1 VLAAMLADKGTL
13 TAADLALAVAQG
25 DPHSVQLIRD
35 CGRRVGQVLASLVS
49 FFNPG
54 MIVVGGRVT
63 GLGHSLLAEIR
74 GVTYRRSFPLATGN
88 LPIVLGELGD
98 ATGVIGCARL
108 VSTTV
113 YAPPGDEGR

>member
-1 VLAAMLADKGTL
+1 
-13 TAADLALAVAQG
+13 
-25 DPHSVQLIRD
+25 
-35 CGRRVGQVLASLVS
+35 VLASLVS

-88 LPIVLGELGD
+88 LPIVLGELGE